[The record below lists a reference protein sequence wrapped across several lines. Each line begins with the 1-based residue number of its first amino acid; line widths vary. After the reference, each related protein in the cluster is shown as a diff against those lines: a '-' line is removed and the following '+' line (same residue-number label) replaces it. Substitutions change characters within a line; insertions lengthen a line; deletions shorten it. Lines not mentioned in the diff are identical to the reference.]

1 MLPCVL
7 FAVFIFATRRVDGFT
22 LTEEENSNQDVFE
35 TDFLQQRLHPAFHCP
50 DMSPSP
56 TVPTSVE
63 YVKAADVKVIAA
75 LGDSLTTAIGANG
88 STILSIP
95 FEFRQVSWSIGGY
108 GTYQNVITLPNI
120 FKLFNPKLLG
130 PSPVMTLH
138 GGPITINETGFNF
151 AVTGHNTVNVTDQIR
166 HMIDTFK
173 SYPGLNFQEDWKV
186 VTMLIGMNDI
196 CDYCKN
202 KDLFSPKSSIHYMT
216 EALDMMMNEI
226 PRTIVNVVQILT
238 MEPLREVQRPT
249 LGCQLQKRFCSCL
262 VRPEANSTELKEL
275 VEINSEFQ
283 RRLEKLLHTDR
294 FFKKDFAVVLQPYLE
309 TATPPRL
316 SNGSIDLSYFTAD
329 CFHFTVKGHEEL
341 AKGLWNNMFQPE
353 GKKEKIKTFSEPVK
367 LICPPKD
374 HPYIYTRPQAV
385 SSAPAMKHFSL
396 TTSVLMSLLSVF
408 VLYNCP

>member
-7 FAVFIFATRRVDGFT
+7 FAVCIFATCHVDGYT
-22 LTEEENSNQDVFE
+22 LREEEENLNQDVLG
-35 TDFLQQRLHPAFHCP
+35 TDFLQRRLHPLFNCP

-63 YVKAADVKVIAA
+63 HVKAADVKVIAA

-95 FEFRQVSWSIGGY
+95 LEFRHVSWSIGGY
-108 GTYQNVITLPNI
+108 GTYQNVITLANI

-130 PSPVMTLH
+130 PSPVMTFH
-138 GGPITINETGFNF
+138 GKPTTVNETGFNF
-151 AVTGHNTVNVTDQIR
+151 AVTGHNTLNVSDQIR

-173 SYPGLNFQEDWKV
+173 SYPGLNFQEDWKL

-202 KDLFSPKSSIHYMT
+202 KILFSPDSFIQHMT
-216 EALDMMMNEI
+216 EALDTMMKEI
-226 PRTIVNVVQILT
+226 PRTIVNVVQILP
-238 MEPLREVQRPT
+238 MKPLREVQRPT
-249 LGCQLQKRFCSCL
+249 LGCQLQKTFCSCL
-262 VRPEANSTELKEL
+262 VQPEENSTELKEL
-275 VEINSEFQ
+275 VEVNYEFQ
-283 RRLEKLLHTDR
+283 RRLEKLLHSDR

-309 TATPPRL
+309 NTGPPRL
-316 SNGSIDLSYFTAD
+316 PDGTFDLSFFTAD

-353 GKKEKIKTFSEPVK
+353 GGKEMIKTFSEPIK
-367 LICPPKD
+367 LICPTKE
-374 HPYIYTRPQAV
+374 HPYIYTRPRV
-385 SSAPAMKHFSL
+385 ESSAPTLRRISATTL
-396 TTSVLMSLLSVF
+396 TLMSLLSVF
-408 VLYNCP
+408 NYL